1 MTIVDEIYDN
11 FLRKISDYSFLTSKK
26 TNDEIKDEL
35 SGFLRSAKAR
45 FRKCK
50 QSLDIIFDE
59 NGIEV
64 FVNELTDFEI
74 EILTALMLVE
84 YLKPK
89 LLAGELMRPA
99 LSDKDFKIYS
109 QANHLREINLL
120 FRLFSQEARRMV
132 TEYTYDS
139 LGDDKK

>member
-1 MTIVDEIYDN
+1 MTIVEEVYDN
-11 FLRKISDYSFLTSKK
+11 FLRKISDYSFIMGKK
-26 TNDEIKDEL
+26 TNEEIKDEL
-35 SGFLRSAKAR
+35 YGFLKSAIAR
-45 FRKCK
+45 FHKCK
-50 QSLDIIFDE
+50 QPLDIVIND

-64 FVNELTDFEI
+64 FVSELIPYEI

-89 LLAGELMRPA
+89 VLAGELMRPA

-120 FRLFSQEARRMV
+120 FRLFSQEARRSI
-132 TEYTYDS
+132 TEYSYFN
-139 LGDDKK
+139 LGDKK